1 MGIDELLASL
11 EDYLVREFR
20 ALQSLVAIS
29 KEERDILVEGKTDAL
44 LRITEE
50 KEFILDQIGLVEDAR
65 RNVSQRISQL
75 TGLKNE
81 NTTLV
86 EIFPVVDVDV
96 RTRLKNLYDGI
107 IVLVDQTRSINVG
120 NRALAT
126 AHADCLDATQAYLLK
141 MIMPPTGY
149 QNPAAPIK
157 NLPPVWGVE
166 HKA

>member
-11 EDYLVREFR
+11 EDYLVKEFR

-75 TGLKNE
+75 TGLKSE
-81 NTTLV
+81 NSTLAD
-86 EIFPVVDVDV
+86 ILPVVDVTV

-107 IVLVDQTRSINVG
+107 MVLVDQTRSINIG

-126 AHADCLDATQAYLLK
+126 TRAECLDASQAYLLK

-149 QNPAAPIK
+149 QNPVAPQK